1 MKRRRNEQK
10 PESVAKTATP
20 QCETDA
26 MRIAKFLANAGV
38 ASRRKCEEFIVQGRV
53 TVNGLRID
61 TPATIVTP
69 GKDVVACDGQQV
81 LLPTT
86 HVTYAF
92 NKPVGYTCT
101 VSDPHAEHT
110 IYELLPAKMHS
121 LHYVGRLDRDTE
133 GLLLLTNDGTLE
145 QAITHPSFEIEKR
158 YIALCKGTFD
168 CEMEREMK
176 AGIQD
181 DGDYLRAKRVRARAS
196 QEPGCI
202 IIEMVLTE
210 GHKREVRRLCAAVG
224 LRVLQLRR
232 LSVGNIQL
240 NGLAPGEYRQL
251 RDEELQSLQALA
263 VGNHHA

>member
-1 MKRRRNEQK
+1 MKTRRDRQRPAPAEK
-10 PESVAKTATP
+10 RVAP
-20 QCETDA
+20 QNDTGT
-26 MRIAKFLANAGV
+26 MRIAKYLANAGV

-53 TVNGLRID
+53 MVNGLRID
-61 TPATIVTP
+61 TPATLVTP
-69 GKDVVACDGQQV
+69 GKDTVTCDGQQV
-81 LLPTT
+81 TLPTT

-110 IYELLPAKMHS
+110 IYELLPEEMHS

-158 YIALCKGTFD
+158 YIALCKGAFD
-168 CEMEREMK
+168 HEMEREMK

-181 DGDYLRAKRVRARAS
+181 DGEYLRAKRVRARAS

-224 LRVLQLRR
+224 LRVLKLRR

-240 NGLAPGEYRQL
+240 NGLEPGEYRPL
-251 RDEELQSLQALA
+251 SDNELQALQALA
-263 VGNHHA
+263 FGKPHA

>member
-1 MKRRRNEQK
+1 MKTRRKGQK
-10 PESVAKTATP
+10 FSRVDKPTEPPKEA
-20 QCETDA
+20 EA

-38 ASRRKCEEFIVQGRV
+38 ASRRKSEELITQGRV
-53 TVNGLRID
+53 MVNGLRID
-61 TPATIVTP
+61 TPATLVTP
-69 GKDVVACDGQQV
+69 GKDVVTCDGLQIS
-81 LLPTT
+81 LPTS

-110 IYELLPAKMHS
+110 IYELLPEEMQS

-133 GLLLLTNDGTLE
+133 GLLLLTNDGALE

-158 YIALCKGTFD
+158 YIALCKGSFD
-168 CEMEREMK
+168 REMEHQMR

-181 DGDYLRAKRVRARAS
+181 DGEYLRAKRVRARAS

-202 IIEMVLTE
+202 IVEMVLTE

-232 LSVGNIQL
+232 LSVGSVQL
-240 NGLAPGEYRQL
+240 NGLEPGEYRQL
-251 RDEELQSLQALA
+251 DEAELQALQALA
-263 VGNHHA
+263 FGNRHA

>member
-1 MKRRRNEQK
+1 
-10 PESVAKTATP
+10 
-20 QCETDA
+20 
-26 MRIAKFLANAGV
+26 MRIAKYLANAGV
-38 ASRRKCEEFIVQGRV
+38 ASRRKCEELIAQGRV

-61 TPATIVTP
+61 TPATLVNP
-69 GKDVVACDGQQV
+69 EQDVVACDGQQV
-81 LLPTT
+81 TLPTT
-86 HVTYAF
+86 HLTYAI

-110 IYELLPAKMHS
+110 IYELLPEEMHS

-133 GLLLLTNDGTLE
+133 GLLLLTNDGALE
-145 QAITHPSFEIEKR
+145 QAITHPSFKIEKK
-158 YIALCKGTFD
+158 YIALCKGSFGR
-168 CEMEREMK
+168 EMEREMK

-181 DGDYLRAKRVRARAS
+181 DGEYLRAKRVRAKAS

-240 NGLAPGEYRQL
+240 NGLEPGAYRQL
-251 RDEELQSLQALA
+251 SDEELQALQALA
-263 VGNHHA
+263 FGKRHA